1 MTGSPRS
8 STPYPRL
15 ADEVTRA
22 YPLPAPRLLALLAL
36 AAPLFLISGAMGL
49 AVDGLILALALVD
62 LRQAPGGARLRV
74 TRRAPTRTTLGE
86 GEEIEYEIQNGTG
99 IRTRVRL
106 TDDLYGGLVRDDGKL
121 VRESGGPGRGHDW
134 FDFVIEPWGR
144 ATVAHRVRA
153 ESRGTARVGEAHL
166 RVLGPL
172 GLVWR
177 AERRPLEDIVRVQPG
192 LAGERGRRLRGLRRR
207 LALAGLHAARQRDD
221 RGDFESLRE
230 YVRGDDPR
238 TIDWKATAR
247 RSTTIVR
254 RYEAERGQN
263 VVLAIDAGRLMTE
276 RIDGRERLDHA
287 LSAALLLAETAL
299 AGGDRVGLLV
309 FSDRIEHERLP
320 GRVRLAALAD
330 SMADMQARMVEP
342 DYPAAFAQLS
352 TRLRRRS
359 LIVLFSD
366 VIDPRASAALIAH
379 AGRAAARHLPLVVAL
394 RNPELDAAAAAPAES
409 EADVYRR
416 IAAEELLQER
426 ALALAEMRRAGVL
439 VADTEPRA
447 AVTTVLNRYLEVK
460 RKGML

>member
-8 STPYPRL
+8 SAQYPRL

-36 AAPLFLISGAMGL
+36 AAPLFLISGAVGL

-74 TRRAPTRTTLGE
+74 TRRTPARTTLGE
-86 GEEIEYEIQNGTG
+86 SVEIQYEVQNGTG
-99 IRTRVRL
+99 VRTRVRL
-106 TDDLYGGLVRDDGKL
+106 TDDLHGGLVRGDGGIA
-121 VRESGGPGRGHDW
+121 REANDRLE
-134 FDFVIEPWGR
+134 FVIEPWGR
-144 ATVAHRVRA
+144 ATVSHRVRA
-153 ESRGTARVGEAHL
+153 EARGTARVGEAHL

-177 AERRPLEDIVRVQPG
+177 AERRLLEDVVRVQPG
-192 LAGERGRRLRGLRRR
+192 LLSERGRRLRGLRRR
-207 LALAGLHAARQRDD
+207 LALAGLHAAHQRDD
-221 RGDFESLRE
+221 RGEFESLRE

-254 RYEAERGQN
+254 RYESERGQN
-263 VVLAIDAGRLMTE
+263 IVLAIDAGRLMTE

-287 LSAALLLAETAL
+287 LPAALLLAETAL

-309 FSDRIEHERLP
+309 FSDRVEHDLPP

-330 SMADMQARMVEP
+330 AMADVQARMVEP
-342 DYPAAFAQLS
+342 DYPTAFAHLS

-366 VIDPRASAALIAH
+366 IIDPRASAALIAH

-394 RNPELDAAAAAPAES
+394 RNPELDAAAAAPAET

-447 AVTTVLNRYLEVK
+447 AVATVLNRYLEVK